1 MTTARIA
8 RLVLTAC
15 LAGVAACS
23 SPAQNPQ
30 APPPPTIAPGLMN
43 ASVDGNGWSAGGLS
57 GSPAAA
63 AYSGASIL
71 IVGHRIFA
79 NGSGS
84 NVTLHVEAFT
94 GAGTYSLST
103 GALSGA
109 RAIFAS
115 YTAALDTTKYTT
127 DAGHTGTLTVT
138 LFDGINRNV
147 KGTFSFTGLDGTGTV
162 VANVTS
168 GVFDVS
174 F

>member
-1 MTTARIA
+1 MAAARTT
-8 RLVLTAC
+8 RLLLAAI
-15 LAGVAACS
+15 LAGVFGCS
-23 SPAQNPQ
+23 NENSPQ
-30 APPPPTIAPGLMN
+30 APTPPAPAPGIMS
-43 ASVDGNGWSAGGLS
+43 ATVDGIAWSAGGVS

-63 AYSGASIL
+63 AYTPGSIL
-71 IVGHRIFA
+71 IVGHRLFA

-94 GAGTYSLST
+94 GVGTYTLRT

-115 YTAALDTTKYTT
+115 YTAALDTTKFGT
-127 DAGHTGTLTVT
+127 DSAHTGTLTVT
-138 LFDGINRNV
+138 LLDTVHRDIQ
-147 KGTFSFTGLDGTGTV
+147 GTFSFSGYDAVGAV
-162 VANVTS
+162 VSNVSS